1 MTHTPELKP
10 CPFCG
15 GDAELDTMQGYRALS
30 SGRLGNRA
38 TVYCTRCGA
47 DMGFC
52 YEDAPGTP
60 SEDIVNQVVDDWN
73 RRSVNSLPA
82 LVKALEAA
90 RKFIADEYRD
100 PAAEVYGHWL
110 SAEARPVFDEICD
123 ALGSNPTVVLHGPYG
138 WLVKPAGLNEEHW
151 YLSSDPSSGA
161 DGEISVPL
169 YATEEQELG
178 ALASH
183 KTGG

>member
-1 MTHTPELKP
+1 MTHTPTPWYFKADVGIVGHWTIWADVDGVKTFIADCHE
-10 CPFCG
+10 
-15 GDAELDTMQGYRALS
+15 GDDAKADATHIVRA
-30 SGRLGNRA
+30 
-38 TVYCTRCGA
+38 
-47 DMGFC
+47 
-52 YEDAPGTP
+52 
-60 SEDIVNQVVDDWN
+60 
-73 RRSVNSLPA
+73 VNSLPA

-90 RKFIADEYRD
+90 RKFIADEYSD
-100 PAAEVYGHWL
+100 PAAEVDGHWL